1 MKTYKTFKNE
11 QPVSLEEALSI
22 SKLKRLKLVSDDEF
36 SQFIRVMKKLD
47 ADKPVPMKEKNI
59 IMKVFNELVNAI
71 LRDQSIMQKI
81 AKRKTG
87 DEENG
92 GEYDKN
98 MFPFGKDGKK

>member
-1 MKTYKTFKNE
+1 MKTYKTFKSE

-22 SKLKRLKLVSDDEF
+22 SKLKKLKLVSDEEF
-36 SQFIRVMKKLD
+36 SQFLKVMKKLD
-47 ADKPVPMKEKNI
+47 ADKPVPMKEKDI

-87 DEENG
+87 EKED
-92 GEYDKN
+92 
-98 MFPFGKDGKK
+98 